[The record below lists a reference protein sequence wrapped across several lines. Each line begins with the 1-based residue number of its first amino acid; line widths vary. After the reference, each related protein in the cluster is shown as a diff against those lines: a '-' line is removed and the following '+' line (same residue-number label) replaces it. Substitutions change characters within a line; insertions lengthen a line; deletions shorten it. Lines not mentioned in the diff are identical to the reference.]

1 MDILTPHDG
10 IANEK
15 IGKTQIE
22 AVEQKQKEYKL
33 IGQTVKV
40 PGHTLFKFDTVT
52 RIASR
57 ADVQTTTTHQFDP
70 TTGQVITTKKS
81 AVMHEKNCYYEQAL
95 NMKNFIKRLRRR
107 GIIGQEE
114 VIVVGN

>member
-10 IANEK
+10 ITNAK
-15 IGKTQIE
+15 SDKAQIE
-22 AVEQKQKEYKL
+22 HVERKQREYRL

-40 PGHTLFKFDTVT
+40 PGHALFKFDTVT

-57 ADVQTTTTHQFDP
+57 ADVRTEITHQYD
-70 TTGQVITTKKS
+70 TAIGGIITTKKS
-81 AVMHEKNCYYEQAL
+81 SITHERNCYYEQAL

-107 GIIGQEE
+107 GIIGSEE
-114 VIVVGN
+114 IITIGS